1 MNAIYTTASAATE
14 LGWLLGLTTALFT
27 CAFAGWFAYAWSPAN
42 AATFR
47 AAERL
52 PLDSNDEGV
61 AP

>member
-1 MNAIYTTASAATE
+1 MNAIYASASAATD
-14 LGWLLGLTTALFT
+14 LGWLLGLTTTLFAS
-27 CAFAGWFAYAWSPAN
+27 AFLGWFAYAWSPAN

-52 PLDSNDEGV
+52 PLDSNDEGI